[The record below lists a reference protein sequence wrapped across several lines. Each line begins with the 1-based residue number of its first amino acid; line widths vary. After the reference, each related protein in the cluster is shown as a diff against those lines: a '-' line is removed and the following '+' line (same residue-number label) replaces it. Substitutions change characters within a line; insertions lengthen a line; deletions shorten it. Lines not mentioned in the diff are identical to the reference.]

1 MKWRPTCLMFLLD
14 CLLGLRTG
22 TPLPTSEGQTDGPR
36 VSRQTFAPSPLPASL
51 GGVLPVRFSHPSAPQ
66 ARIIPP
72 GAPRRPRFRLHQG
85 NRARRAAQGRQ
96 TSRAPTTTTARWP
109 LAGCWPGPRETHT
122 PAPTPAQR
130 TSHPR
135 SEHHRQSKQDKQ
147 AGGGQREEVT
157 PERLPRRRRPPRAAA
172 AASRQQQSTTQRAI
186 SPPQEGVWI
195 ANRISS
201 PSKGER
207 AGSAGTVPHSHSR
220 ILAFRPE
227 CNPPARATVA
237 SRRRLRLQTLL
248 PAPPV
253 QDGGRLDNT
262 VGARAG
268 EHGGADPAELD
279 AHSEHFSPPYD
290 GETTLKASPP
300 AKRSPALV
308 TRCARPRIGTRPTH
322 CAPHPPQGEGL
333 RTEKLLERAGRWA
346 QQPAQVA
353 STFRDS
359 PLGSRSRRPE
369 ARRRDSE
376 GSKTKNQYWA
386 HWPPVTPSGPVGT
399 DQLVRPRRSW
409 GSMRSEAGGLPRNPS
424 PT

>member
-72 GAPRRPRFRLHQG
+72 GLHDDPGSGSIKVTAPGGRHKAG
-85 NRARRAAQGRQ
+85 RRA
-96 TSRAPTTTTARWP
+96 APTTTTARWP

-122 PAPTPAQR
+122 PAPTQAQR
-130 TSHPR
+130 THQHQRSAQATPVPNTTGNQAGQAGRTR
-135 SEHHRQSKQDKQ
+135 SE
-147 AGGGQREEVT
+147 GGGHAGA
-157 PERLPRRRRPPRAAA
+157 PPPPSSSPPASRRRRRRRQQAAA
-172 AASRQQQSTTQRAI
+172 EHHTACNL
-186 SPPQEGVWI
+186 PPAGGSLDSKQ
-195 ANRISS
+195 NRISS

-207 AGSAGTVPHSHSR
+207 AGSAGIIPHSHSR

-279 AHSEHFSPPYD
+279 AHSEHFSPP
-290 GETTLKASPP
+290 
-300 AKRSPALV
+300 
-308 TRCARPRIGTRPTH
+308 
-322 CAPHPPQGEGL
+322 
-333 RTEKLLERAGRWA
+333 
-346 QQPAQVA
+346 
-353 STFRDS
+353 
-359 PLGSRSRRPE
+359 
-369 ARRRDSE
+369 
-376 GSKTKNQYWA
+376 
-386 HWPPVTPSGPVGT
+386 
-399 DQLVRPRRSW
+399 
-409 GSMRSEAGGLPRNPS
+409 
-424 PT
+424 

>member
-72 GAPRRPRFRLHQG
+72 PGLHDDPGSGSIKVTAPGGRHKAG
-85 NRARRAAQGRQ
+85 RRA
-96 TSRAPTTTTARWP
+96 APTTTTARWP

-122 PAPTPAQR
+122 HTSTNTSAAHTPTPAQR
-130 TSHPR
+130 TSQHPF
-135 SEHHRQSKQDKQ
+135 SEQPQAIKQDKQ

-157 PERLPRRRRPPRAAA
+157 PERLPRRRRPPR

-322 CAPHPPQGEGL
+322 CAPPTH
-333 RTEKLLERAGRWA
+333 
-346 QQPAQVA
+346 
-353 STFRDS
+353 
-359 PLGSRSRRPE
+359 RRE
-369 ARRRDSE
+369 RDSE
-376 GSKTKNQYWA
+376 QKN
-386 HWPPVTPSGPVGT
+386 SLRER
-399 DQLVRPRRSW
+399 D
-409 GSMRSEAGGLPRNPS
+409 AGLSNPHR
-424 PT
+424 